1 MVSQYYETYAAWQRD
16 PLNFWAEAAKGI
28 DWIQAPQN
36 IFDAKAGVYGRW
48 FPDAT
53 CNTCWN
59 ALDRHVLAG
68 HGARIAYI
76 YDSPLSG
83 MKRKFSYSD
92 TLLEV
97 ATLAAVLQDFG
108 VNKGDRVLIYMPMIP
123 EAAFA
128 MLACARIG
136 AIHSVVFGGF
146 ASKELATRIDDA
158 APKLIL
164 TASCGIEP
172 KRIAPYKPLLD
183 EAISLA
189 TVKPQATLLLQRPQ
203 VQAVLH
209 ERDHDWAELVAAA
222 KKRGRQ
228 APCVELAAT
237 DPLYILY
244 TSGTTGKPKG
254 VVRDNGGHMVALK
267 WTMKNLYG
275 VEPGEVWWTASD
287 VGWVVGHSYI
297 IYAPLLHGCTS
308 IIYEGKPVGTPD
320 PGAFWRMISE
330 NHVVAF
336 FTAPTAFRA
345 IKREDPKGK
354 YLGAYDISCLRT
366 LFLAGERADP
376 DTIAWAERMLGV
388 PVIDHWWQTETAWA
402 IAGNLVGLG
411 LLPVKR
417 GSPSVPLPGYDLQVV
432 DGAAQPVPPGQMGS
446 LVVKLPLPPGCLP
459 TLWQQDAHMVESYL
473 TEFPGFYKTGDAGYR
488 DEDGYVYV
496 MARTDDIINVAG
508 HRLST
513 GGMEEVL
520 SSHQGVAEC
529 AVIGIKDDLKGE
541 VPCGFVVLKAGVNQL
556 PAELER
562 EIVTLVRDKIGP
574 VAAFKIA
581 IVVNRLP
588 KTRSGKILRGT
599 MKKIADGDAWT
610 MPATI
615 DDSAVLS
622 EITAA
627 LQGRL
632 AGKIL
637 RQKLRNEVRDR
648 AFAIWQRRVQVGES
662 YFGDASSDWLTAR
675 NELGIPPD
683 LVL

>member
-1 MVSQYYETYAAWQRD
+1 MTSRYAETYAAWQRD
-16 PLNFWAEAAKGI
+16 PLKFWAEAAKEI
-28 DWIQAPQN
+28 DWIQAPQK

-59 ALDRHVLAG
+59 ALDRHVAAG
-68 HGARIAYI
+68 HGARIALA

-92 TLLEV
+92 ALLEV
-97 ATLAAVLQDFG
+97 ATIAAVLQDFG
-108 VNKGDRVLIYMPMIP
+108 ISKGDRVLIYMPMIP
-123 EAAFA
+123 ETVFS

-146 ASKELATRIDDA
+146 ASKELATRINDA

-164 TASCGIEP
+164 TASCGLEP
-172 KRIAPYKPLLD
+172 KRIVPYKPLVD
-183 EAISLA
+183 EAVSLA
-189 TVKPQATLLLQRPQ
+189 EVKPNATLVFQRPQ
-203 VQAVLH
+203 IEAVLH
-209 ERDHDWAELVAAA
+209 ERDHDWGELVAAA
-222 KKRGRQ
+222 KTRGQQ

-275 VEPGEVWWTASD
+275 IDSGEVFWAASD

-297 IYAPLLHGCTS
+297 VYAPLLHGCTS
-308 IIYEGKPVGTPD
+308 ILYEGKPVGTPD
-320 PGAFWRMISE
+320 PGAFWRVVSE
-330 NHVVAF
+330 NRIPAF
-336 FTAPTAFRA
+336 FAAPTAFRA
-345 IKREDPKGK
+345 IKREDPEGK
-354 YLGAYDISCLRT
+354 YLGAYDLSCLRT
-366 LFLAGERADP
+366 LFLAGERSDP

-388 PVIDHWWQTETAWA
+388 PVIDHWWQTETSWS
-402 IAGNLVGLG
+402 ITGNLAGLG
-411 LLPVKR
+411 LLPVKY
-417 GSPSVPLPGYDLQVV
+417 GSTTVPLPGYDVQVV
-432 DGAAQPVPPGQMGS
+432 DSGGQVVPAGQMGA

-459 TLWQQDAHMVESYL
+459 TLWQHDAQMVESYL
-473 TEFPGFYKTGDAGYR
+473 REFPGFYKTGDAGYR
-488 DEDGYVYV
+488 DADGYVYI
-496 MARTDDIINVAG
+496 MSRTDDIINVAG

-520 SSHQGVAEC
+520 SSHRDVAEC
-529 AVIGIKDDLKGE
+529 AVIGVKDELKGE
-541 VPCGFVVLKAGVNQL
+541 VPCGFVVLKAGVDRE
-556 PAELER
+556 PVEVER
-562 EIVTLVRDKIGP
+562 ELVALVRDKIGP

-599 MKKIADGDAWT
+599 MKKIADHDAWT

-615 DDSAVLS
+615 EDSVVLS
-622 EITAA
+622 EIAAA
-627 LQGRL
+627 LQ
-632 AGKIL
+632 
-637 RQKLRNEVRDR
+637 
-648 AFAIWQRRVQVGES
+648 RR
-662 YFGDASSDWLTAR
+662 SSK
-675 NELGIPPD
+675 G
-683 LVL
+683 